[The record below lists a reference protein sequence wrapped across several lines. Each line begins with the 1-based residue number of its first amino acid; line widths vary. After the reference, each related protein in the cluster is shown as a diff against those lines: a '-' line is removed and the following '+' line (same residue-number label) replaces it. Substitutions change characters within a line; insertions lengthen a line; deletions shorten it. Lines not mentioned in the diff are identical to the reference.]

1 MRISI
6 EPGAVVA
13 EAPQARID
21 PGAARRAIDRVRGMP
36 AADALAVL
44 TRPGPGTCEPV
55 ARVLQ
60 GAMAAAADRLGCRAD
75 TCMVQGGEVG
85 AGEPVIRVRRQA
97 HGLATWIT
105 TETTRIS
112 VELRV
117 AALRL
122 VGDEREDVV
131 P

>member
-1 MRISI
+1 
-6 EPGAVVA
+6 
-13 EAPQARID
+13 
-21 PGAARRAIDRVRGMP
+21 
-36 AADALAVL
+36 
-44 TRPGPGTCEPV
+44 
-55 ARVLQ
+55 
-60 GAMAAAADRLGCRAD
+60 
-75 TCMVQGGEVG
+75 MVQGGEVG
-85 AGEPVIRVRRQA
+85 EGEPVIRVRRQA

>member
-60 GAMAAAADRLGCRAD
+60 GATGR
-75 TCMVQGGEVG
+75 GGRPARMPRGHLRG
-85 AGEPVIRVRRQA
+85 AGRR
-97 HGLATWIT
+97 G
-105 TETTRIS
+105 R
-112 VELRV
+112 
-117 AALRL
+117 
-122 VGDEREDVV
+122 
-131 P
+131 